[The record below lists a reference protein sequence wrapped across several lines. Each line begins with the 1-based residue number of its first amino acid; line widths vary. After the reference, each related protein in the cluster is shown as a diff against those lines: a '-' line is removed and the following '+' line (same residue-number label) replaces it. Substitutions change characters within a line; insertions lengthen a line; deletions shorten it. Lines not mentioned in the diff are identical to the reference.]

1 MHFLGSI
8 LGPTDWVFV
17 ILYLL
22 VIAGISIWSIR
33 KSKNSPTD
41 YFLANRN
48 LGWWVIGASILAS
61 NVGSEHIVG
70 LAGTAGKSGTVLG
83 HYELHSWIVLLLG
96 WVFVPFYMRSMVY
109 TMPEFL
115 ERRFNAKARRLLS
128 IIQLLSYVIA
138 KASVT
143 IFAGALVF
151 NQFLGVGFWEG
162 AIILVV
168 VTGVYT
174 VLGGLHAVMYTE
186 AIQAIVLL
194 FGSAVLLYFGLE
206 KAGGWN
212 GLMTSLPKEKLN
224 MFPALSDPKFP
235 WLGILFASPI
245 VGIWY
250 WCTDQHIVQ
259 RCLAGRNEKE
269 ARRGT
274 IFAAY
279 LKILPFFIFLIP
291 GLIAYALHAQG
302 KLQLGLNEKGLTDYN
317 SAFPAMVEQIMPIGL
332 RGLLAGGLLAAL
344 MSSLASVYNACS
356 TLFTMDIY
364 QKMKPEASGK
374 ELVRVGR
381 IATVVVVILGMVWIP
396 LMGNISSTLYEY
408 LQSVQSY
415 LAPPIAAVF
424 LLGVFFKRINGKG
437 AFTAMI
443 AGFIIGIIKLT
454 LELFQKDLS
463 GFLHDFATINFLYF
477 CIYLFLFSI
486 VTMIIVSLLTPKPD
500 DDHIKGLT
508 FATTVA
514 EDRAASRASW
524 NKLDVILSLIVV
536 AIIVSVFTYF
546 STAGVVNKG
555 KDVHQIAGDF
565 KPAENNGQYLRI
577 RSIGGGDFDV
587 KLVKNDSTV
596 NVIPAP
602 CEALELAG
610 DTLKC
615 GANKAAWIFV
625 KDDNKLYW
633 NNTEYTRAGK

>member
-1 MHFLGSI
+1 MHLGTVDI
-8 LGPTDWVFV
+8 LFV
-17 ILYLL
+17 VLYLL
-22 VIAGISIWSIR
+22 IIAGISVWSIR
-33 KSKNSPTD
+33 KSKASPSD

-70 LAGTAGKSGTVLG
+70 LAGTGATSGLVMG

-151 NQFLGVGFWEG
+151 NSFLGVDFWTG

-168 VTGVYT
+168 VTGIYT
-174 VLGGLHAVMYTE
+174 ILGGLHTVMYTE

-194 FGSAVLLYFGLE
+194 LGSAVLLFIGLD
-206 KAGGWN
+206 KVGGWN
-212 GLMTSLPKEKLN
+212 AMIHSVPTENLN
-224 MFPALSDPKFP
+224 MFRPLSDPNFP

-245 VGIWY
+245 VGVWY

-259 RCLAGRNEKE
+259 RCLAGKNERE

-279 LKILPFFIFLIP
+279 LKLLPFFIFLVP
-291 GLIAYALHAQG
+291 GLIAVAMVKQG
-302 KLQLGLNEKGLTDYN
+302 TLTLTDN
-317 SAFPAMVEQIMPIGL
+317 NAAFPTLVKAIMPVGL

-364 QKMKPEASGK
+364 QKMKPAASGK

-381 IATVVVVILGMVWIP
+381 IATGVVVLLGMAWIP
-396 LMGNISSTLYEY
+396 LMGRISGTLYQY

-424 LLGVFFKRINGKG
+424 LLGVFFKRLNGSG
-437 AFTAMI
+437 AFAAMVI
-443 AGFIIGIIKLT
+443 GFIIGLVKLA
-454 LELFQKDLS
+454 LELFQTSLT
-463 GFLHDFATINFLYF
+463 GVLHDFATINFLYF

-486 VTMIIVSLLTPKPD
+486 AVMVIVSLLTPKPAEEQ
-500 DDHIKGLT
+500 IQGLT

-514 EDRAASRASW
+514 ADRAASRASW
-524 NKLDVILSLIVV
+524 NAKDVVLSLIVV
-536 AIIVSVFTYF
+536 AIIISIFVYF
-546 STAGVVNKG
+546 SPLGVAK
-555 KDVHQIAGDF
+555 
-565 KPAENNGQYLRI
+565 
-577 RSIGGGDFDV
+577 
-587 KLVKNDSTV
+587 
-596 NVIPAP
+596 
-602 CEALELAG
+602 
-610 DTLKC
+610 
-615 GANKAAWIFV
+615 
-625 KDDNKLYW
+625 
-633 NNTEYTRAGK
+633 

>member
-1 MHFLGSI
+1 MFFLKFNNDFLGS
-8 LGPTDWVFV
+8 LDWIFL
-17 ILYLL
+17 ILYML

-33 KSKNSPTD
+33 KSKDSPTD

-70 LAGTAGKSGTVLG
+70 LAGEASRTGTVMG
-83 HYELHSWIVLLLG
+83 HYELHSWIVLILG
-96 WVFVPFYMRSMVY
+96 WVFVPFYMRSNVY

-162 AIILVV
+162 AIILVI

-174 VLGGLHAVMYTE
+174 IFGGLHAVMYTE
-186 AIQAIVLL
+186 AIQAFVLL
-194 FGSAVLLYFGLE
+194 IGSAVLLYFGLDRV
-206 KAGGWN
+206 GGWN
-212 GLMTSLPKEKLN
+212 GMISAVPPEKLN
-224 MFPALSDPKFP
+224 MFRPLSDPDFP
-235 WLGILFASPI
+235 WLGILLASPI

-259 RCLAGRNEKE
+259 RCLAARNEKE

-279 LKILPFFIFLIP
+279 LKLLPFFIFLIP
-291 GLIAYALHAQG
+291 GLIAYVLHQRGELILPMNADGQ
-302 KLQLGLNEKGLTDYN
+302 TDYN
-317 SAFPAMVEQIMPIGL
+317 AAFPAMVQQIMPMGL

-344 MSSLASVYNACS
+344 MASLASVYNACS

-364 QKMKPEASGK
+364 QKMKPHASGK
-374 ELVRVGR
+374 ELVKVGR
-381 IATVVVVILGMVWIP
+381 IATGVVVLLGMVWIP
-396 LMGNISSTLYEY
+396 MMGRISSSLYNY

-424 LLGVFFKRINGKG
+424 LLGVFFKRLNAKG
-437 AFTAMI
+437 AYAAMV
-443 AGFIIGIIKLT
+443 AGFIVGLVKLT

-463 GFLHDFATINFLYF
+463 GILHDFATINFLYF
-477 CIYLFLFSI
+477 CIYLFLFAI
-486 VTMIIVSLLTPKPD
+486 VVMVVVSLLSPKPGD
-500 DDHIKGLT
+500 EQIKGLT

-514 EDRAASRASW
+514 EDRAASHASW
-524 NKLDVILSLIVV
+524 NAKDVILSLIVV
-536 AIIVSVFTYF
+536 AIIVAVFVYF
-546 STAGVVNKG
+546 SPLGVG
-555 KDVHQIAGDF
+555 K
-565 KPAENNGQYLRI
+565 
-577 RSIGGGDFDV
+577 
-587 KLVKNDSTV
+587 
-596 NVIPAP
+596 
-602 CEALELAG
+602 
-610 DTLKC
+610 
-615 GANKAAWIFV
+615 
-625 KDDNKLYW
+625 
-633 NNTEYTRAGK
+633 

>member
-1 MHFLGSI
+1 MLI
-8 LGPTDWVFV
+8 
-17 ILYLL
+17 
-22 VIAGISIWSIR
+22 IAGISIWSIR
-33 KSKNSPTD
+33 KSKDSPTD

-70 LAGTAGKSGTVLG
+70 LAGSAGASGTVLG

-151 NQFLGVGFWEG
+151 NQILGVDFWTG
-162 AIILVV
+162 AIILVI

-174 VLGGLHAVMYTE
+174 VFGGLHAVMYTE
-186 AIQAIVLL
+186 AIQAFVLL
-194 FGSAVLLYFGLE
+194 GGSAVLLFVGLD
-206 KAGGWN
+206 KVGGWD
-212 GLMTSLPKEKLN
+212 GLISAIPPEKLN
-224 MFPALSDPKFP
+224 MFRPLSDPEFP

-259 RCLAGRNEKE
+259 RCLAGKNETE

-279 LKILPFFIFLIP
+279 LKLLPFFIFLIP
-291 GLIAYALHAQG
+291 GLIAFVLHSKG
-302 KLQLGLNEKGLTDYN
+302 QLVLPEVNGVTDYN
-317 SAFPAMVEQIMPIGL
+317 AAFPAMVEQIMPMGL

-344 MSSLASVYNACS
+344 MASLASVYNACS

-364 QKMKPEASGK
+364 SKMKPHANGK

-381 IATVVVVILGMVWIP
+381 IATGVVVLLGMLWIP
-396 LMGNISSTLYEY
+396 MMGRISSTLYTY

-424 LLGVFFKRINGKG
+424 LLGIFFKRLNAKG
-437 AFTAMI
+437 AYTAMVI
-443 AGFIIGIIKLT
+443 GFVLGLVKLA
-454 LELFQKDLS
+454 LELFKDNLS
-463 GFLHDFATINFLYF
+463 GLFYDFATINFLYF

-486 VTMIIVSLLTPKPD
+486 VVMVVISLMTSPPSEDK
-500 DDHIKGLT
+500 IRGLT

-514 EDRAASRASW
+514 EDKAASRASW
-524 NKLDVILSLIVV
+524 NKWDVILSLIVL
-536 AIIVSVFTYF
+536 AIIITIFTYF
-546 STAGVVNKG
+546 SPLGV
-555 KDVHQIAGDF
+555 
-565 KPAENNGQYLRI
+565 
-577 RSIGGGDFDV
+577 
-587 KLVKNDSTV
+587 
-596 NVIPAP
+596 
-602 CEALELAG
+602 
-610 DTLKC
+610 
-615 GANKAAWIFV
+615 GA
-625 KDDNKLYW
+625 
-633 NNTEYTRAGK
+633 

>member
-1 MHFLGSI
+1 MNFLG
-8 LGPTDWVFV
+8 TVDWIFL
-17 ILYLL
+17 ILYML

-70 LAGTAGKSGTVLG
+70 LAGSAGSSGTVLG
-83 HYELHSWIVLLLG
+83 HYELHSWIVLILG

-115 ERRFNAKARRLLS
+115 EKRFNAKARRLLS
-128 IIQLLSYVIA
+128 VIQLLSYVIA

-151 NQFLGVGFWEG
+151 NQILGVEFWTG

-174 VLGGLHAVMYTE
+174 IFGGLHAVMYTE
-186 AIQAIVLL
+186 AIQAFVLL
-194 FGSAVLLYFGLE
+194 IGSAVLLFVGLD
-206 KAGGWN
+206 KVGGWN
-212 GLMTSLPKEKLN
+212 ALMNEFPKEKLN
-224 MFPALSDPKFP
+224 MFRPLSDPEFP

-259 RCLAGRNEKE
+259 RCLAGRNEQQ

-279 LKILPFFIFLIP
+279 LKLLPFFIFLIP
-291 GLIAYALHAQG
+291 GLIAYVLHAKG
-302 KLQLGLNEKGLTDYN
+302 QLILPLNADGQTDYN
-317 SAFPAMVEQIMPIGL
+317 AAFPAMVEQIMPMGL

-344 MSSLASVYNACS
+344 MASLASVYNACS

-364 QKMKPEASGK
+364 QKMKPEAGEK

-381 IATVVVVILGMVWIP
+381 IATGVVVILGMIWIP
-396 LMGNISSTLYEY
+396 MMGRISSTLYTY

-424 LLGVFFKRINGKG
+424 LLGVFFKRLNAKG
-437 AFTAMI
+437 AYTAMVV
-443 AGFIIGIIKLT
+443 GFVLGLIKLT
-454 LELFQKDLS
+454 LELFKNDLG
-463 GFLHDFATINFLYF
+463 GFLYDFATINFLYF

-486 VTMIIVSLLTPKPD
+486 VVMVVVSLLTPKPSEEQ
-500 DDHIKGLT
+500 IKGLT

-514 EDRAASRASW
+514 EDKVASRASW
-524 NKLDVILSLIVV
+524 NSLDVILSLIIV
-536 AIIVSVFTYF
+536 AIIVSVFIYF
-546 STAGVVNKG
+546 SPLG
-555 KDVHQIAGDF
+555 IA
-565 KPAENNGQYLRI
+565 K
-577 RSIGGGDFDV
+577 
-587 KLVKNDSTV
+587 
-596 NVIPAP
+596 
-602 CEALELAG
+602 
-610 DTLKC
+610 
-615 GANKAAWIFV
+615 
-625 KDDNKLYW
+625 
-633 NNTEYTRAGK
+633 

>member
-1 MHFLGSI
+1 MHFLGT
-8 LGPTDWVFV
+8 LDWIFL
-17 ILYLL
+17 ILYMLI
-22 VIAGISIWSIR
+22 IAGISIWSIR

-70 LAGTAGKSGTVLG
+70 LAGSAGASGTVLG
-83 HYELHSWIVLLLG
+83 HYELHSWIVLILG

-115 ERRFNAKARRLLS
+115 ERRFSAKARRLLS

-151 NQFLGVGFWEG
+151 NQILGVEFWTG
-162 AIILVV
+162 AIILVI

-174 VLGGLHAVMYTE
+174 IFGGLHAVMYTE
-186 AIQAIVLL
+186 AIQAFVLL
-194 FGSAVLLYFGLE
+194 IGSAVLLFIGLD
-206 KAGGWN
+206 KVGGWD
-212 GLMTSLPKEKLN
+212 GMIKAVPAEKLN
-224 MFPALSDPKFP
+224 MFRPLSDPEFP
-235 WLGILFASPI
+235 WAGILFASPI

-259 RCLAGRNEKE
+259 RCLAGRNERQ

-279 LKILPFFIFLIP
+279 LKLLPFFIFLIP
-291 GLIAYALHAQG
+291 GLIAYVLHSRGELILPLDQNGA
-302 KLQLGLNEKGLTDYN
+302 TDYN
-317 SAFPAMVEQIMPIGL
+317 AAFPAMVEQIMPMGL

-344 MSSLASVYNACS
+344 MASLASVYNACS

-381 IATVVVVILGMVWIP
+381 IATGVVVILGMVWIP
-396 LMGNISSTLYEY
+396 MMGRISTTLYTY

-424 LLGVFFKRINGKG
+424 LLGVFFKRLNAKG
-437 AFTAMI
+437 AYAAMVT
-443 AGFIIGIIKLT
+443 GFIIGLIKLT

-463 GFLHDFATINFLYF
+463 GVLYDFATINFLYF

-486 VTMIIVSLLTPKPD
+486 VIMVVVSLQSPKPD
-500 DDHIKGLT
+500 EDHIRGLT

-514 EDRAASRASW
+514 EDKAASRASW
-524 NKLDVILSLIVV
+524 NKWDVILSLIVV
-536 AIIVSVFTYF
+536 AIIVSVFVYF
-546 STAGVVNKG
+546 SPLGVAK
-555 KDVHQIAGDF
+555 
-565 KPAENNGQYLRI
+565 
-577 RSIGGGDFDV
+577 
-587 KLVKNDSTV
+587 
-596 NVIPAP
+596 
-602 CEALELAG
+602 
-610 DTLKC
+610 
-615 GANKAAWIFV
+615 
-625 KDDNKLYW
+625 
-633 NNTEYTRAGK
+633 